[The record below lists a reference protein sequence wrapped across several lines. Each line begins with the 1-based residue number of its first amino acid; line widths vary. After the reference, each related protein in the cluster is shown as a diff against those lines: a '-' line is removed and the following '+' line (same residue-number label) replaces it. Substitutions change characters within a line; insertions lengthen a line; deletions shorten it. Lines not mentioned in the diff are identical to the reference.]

1 MSEYPKLL
9 FDCNMTTS
17 NDDTCTASFHIR
29 NILSSNSFRTA
40 YYDIILVKN
49 KLKIIKDDVKATLL
63 SGYNFHKN
71 AEIRF
76 PVFSSDVNMTP
87 QKFSNS
93 ITHKSDMWVEFLM
106 NLGNVRNKEK
116 KVCDFVEEIS
126 LC

>member
-9 FDCNMTTS
+9 FDRYVMMS
-17 NDDTCTASFHIR
+17 NDGTRTESFHIR

-49 KLKIIKDDVKATLL
+49 KLKIIKDDAKATLL

-76 PVFSSDVNMTP
+76 PVFSNEVNMTH

-93 ITHKSDMWVEFLM
+93 ITHKSYVWAEFLM
-106 NLGNVRNKEK
+106 NLGNVRDKEK
-116 KVCDFVEEIS
+116 KICDFVEEIS